1 MAVDVLSVSDEEC
14 MSETLNGVDSMSL
27 ESNDSQELPITHKS
41 ESQMETAV
49 NHGEQENK
57 TKTPKRRS
65 KGAKP
70 QTPLKKVVVCFDV
83 GSSLNKILYQV
94 EGQDVQYM
102 VMEPEHLALPP
113 ESEASLPV
121 DSGMGRP
128 EDNAWIQFKKGEK
141 CHAVGRVAD
150 DFKASVNLKTLKWE
164 IATPKILGAIGAI
177 AEREKLGTE
186 FRLDLGVL
194 LPFGE
199 ITSTEQLESELKS
212 SLRGFYFRHQRLK
225 VKLERYKC
233 VPEGSGLAMWTG
245 MNNRS
250 AFTRKNVA
258 FLMFGHRNT
267 SSLFFRKGTLCRQ
280 LCSTTELGFYDLTDK
295 MGHKVAGLQRND
307 VLRAIKTQHN
317 GYWKQGS
324 WPKKIASEI
333 NWSVI
338 TKSTDKERAAI
349 EVEKLSSA
357 YDTSLREYW
366 ALVSDWLNSTLRPKT
381 EIDGVFCCGGAAEF
395 LLDLVSEY
403 FEGIEVLMP
412 SACPSELGEAL
423 RIDKEIKENNEE
435 FLKLNLINRFTDVWG
450 FFSIFSGYEVEHKE
464 AA

>member
-1 MAVDVLSVSDEEC
+1 
-14 MSETLNGVDSMSL
+14 MSETLNGGDSMSAEL
-27 ESNDSQELPITHKS
+27 NDSQDVPITQES
-41 ESQMETAV
+41 ESQMETVV
-49 NHGEQENK
+49 NHNEQEYK
-57 TKTPKRRS
+57 DKTPRNSS
-65 KGAKP
+65 KSAKP
-70 QTPLKKVVVCFDV
+70 KTPLKKVIVCFDV

-94 EGQDVQYM
+94 EADDVQYM

-113 ESEASLPV
+113 ESAASLPV

-128 EDNAWIQFKKGEK
+128 EDNAWIRFKKGET
-141 CHAVGRVAD
+141 CHAVGRSAL
-150 DFKASVNLKTLKWE
+150 DFKASVNFKTLKWE

-177 AEREKLGTE
+177 AEREELGSE

-194 LPFGE
+194 LPWGE
-199 ITSTEQLESELKS
+199 ISSTEQLESELKS
-212 SLRGFYFRHQRLK
+212 AMRGFYFRHQRLK

-245 MNNRS
+245 MNDRS
-250 AFTRKNVA
+250 VFSRNNFA

-280 LCSTTELGFYDLTDK
+280 QSSTTELGFYDLIDK
-295 MGHKVAGLQRND
+295 MRVHVAGLERND
-307 VLRAIKTQHN
+307 VLRAIKTQHT

-324 WPKKIASEI
+324 WPKKMKSEI

-338 TKSTDKERAAI
+338 TKSTDFERAAI
-349 EVEKLSSA
+349 EVEKLQCA
-357 YDTSLREYW
+357 YATSLREYW
-366 ALVSDWLNSTLRPKT
+366 ALLSDWLNSTLPPPT

-395 LLDLVSEY
+395 LWAHVSDY

-412 SACPSELGEAL
+412 ETCPSELGEAL
-423 RIDKEIKENNEE
+423 RIDKQIKEKNEE

-450 FFSIFSGYEVEHKE
+450 FFSIFVGYQVTLQE

>member
-1 MAVDVLSVSDEEC
+1 
-14 MSETLNGVDSMSL
+14 MSETLHGVNSMSAEL
-27 ESNDSQELPITHKS
+27 KDSQELPITHKS
-41 ESQMETAV
+41 ESQEDTDAEPARHREMSVMETVV
-49 NHGEQENK
+49 NHGENGSRDHGENGYKDQNLSEASQK
-57 TKTPKRRS
+57 TKTPRKRS
-65 KGAKP
+65 KGAKTG
-70 QTPLKKVVVCFDV
+70 TPLKKVVVCFDV

-102 VMEPEHLALPP
+102 VMEPEHLALPA
-113 ESEASLPV
+113 ESSASLPM

-128 EDNAWIQFKKGEK
+128 EDNAWIRFKKGEK

-177 AEREKLGTE
+177 AEREGLGSQ

-245 MNNRS
+245 MNDRS

-280 LCSTTELGFYDLTDK
+280 LCSTTELGFYDLIDK
-295 MGHKVAGLQRND
+295 MGHKVAGLSRND
-307 VLRAIKTQHN
+307 VLRAIKTEHN

-338 TKSTDKERAAI
+338 TQYCSVNKFI
-349 EVEKLSSA
+349 
-357 YDTSLREYW
+357 
-366 ALVSDWLNSTLRPKT
+366 
-381 EIDGVFCCGGAAEF
+381 C
-395 LLDLVSEY
+395 
-403 FEGIEVLMP
+403 
-412 SACPSELGEAL
+412 
-423 RIDKEIKENNEE
+423 
-435 FLKLNLINRFTDVWG
+435 
-450 FFSIFSGYEVEHKE
+450 
-464 AA
+464 

>member
-1 MAVDVLSVSDEEC
+1 KKMAVDVLSVSHEEC
-14 MSETLNGVDSMSL
+14 MSETLHGVDSMSL
-27 ESNDSQELPITHKS
+27 ESNGSQELPITHKS
-41 ESQMETAV
+41 ESQMETVV
-49 NHGEQENK
+49 NHGEKEDK
-57 TKTPKRRS
+57 TKTPRKRS
-65 KGAKP
+65 KGAKS
-70 QTPLKKVVVCFDV
+70 QTPLKKVIVGFDV

-94 EGQDVQYM
+94 EGSDVQYM

-177 AEREKLGTE
+177 AEREGLGTE

-245 MNNRS
+245 MNDRS
-250 AFTRKNVA
+250 AFTRKMSP
-258 FLMFGHRNT
+258 F
-267 SSLFFRKGTLCRQ
+267 
-280 LCSTTELGFYDLTDK
+280 
-295 MGHKVAGLQRND
+295 
-307 VLRAIKTQHN
+307 
-317 GYWKQGS
+317 
-324 WPKKIASEI
+324 
-333 NWSVI
+333 
-338 TKSTDKERAAI
+338 
-349 EVEKLSSA
+349 
-357 YDTSLREYW
+357 
-366 ALVSDWLNSTLRPKT
+366 
-381 EIDGVFCCGGAAEF
+381 
-395 LLDLVSEY
+395 
-403 FEGIEVLMP
+403 
-412 SACPSELGEAL
+412 
-423 RIDKEIKENNEE
+423 
-435 FLKLNLINRFTDVWG
+435 
-450 FFSIFSGYEVEHKE
+450 
-464 AA
+464 